1 MSVHPITEAFLKSL
15 IRLAPSKKPISI
27 DQIKSTEKKIFNIY
41 ESYSYCLKEKSKS
54 LSKKPLDLNHIGLN
68 TVGMLIDRLSILS
81 IKSYMQKEEI
91 IDMNNLED
99 EEQIKDIEDALAYVK
114 EGTSS
119 SYNKI
124 SNLKESISADTFDL
138 AVMRLGAVNLVLWL
152 SQDVLYLRG
161 PNELQE
167 SELRKYITY
176 FAEKN
181 ITRNKLISLANFY
194 YWN

>member
-1 MSVHPITEAFLKSL
+1 MSIHPITEAFFKSL
-15 IRLAPSKKPISI
+15 IKLSPAKKPISI
-27 DQIKSTEKKIFNIY
+27 DEVKLTEEKIFNIY
-41 ESYSYCLKEKSKS
+41 EFYSSCLKEKSKS
-54 LSKKPLDLNHIGLN
+54 LSKKPLNLNHIGLN

-81 IKSYMQKEEI
+81 IKSYMLKEEI
-91 IDMNNLED
+91 LDMNNLND
-99 EEQIKDIEDALAYVK
+99 EEQIKDIEDALAYVQ

-161 PNELQE
+161 PNELPE

-181 ITRNKLISLANFY
+181 ITRNKLISLTNFY

>member
-1 MSVHPITEAFLKSL
+1 MSVHPITEAFLKAL
-15 IRLAPSKKPISI
+15 IKLTPPKKPISI
-27 DQIKSTEKKIFNIY
+27 DEIKSTEEKIFNIY
-41 ESYSYCLKEKSKS
+41 ESYSSCLKAKSKS
-54 LSKKPLDLNHIGLN
+54 LSKNPLNLNHIGLN

-81 IKSYMQKEEI
+81 IKSYMRKEEI
-91 IDMNNLED
+91 SDIKILED
-99 EEQIKDIEDALAYVK
+99 DEQIKDIEDALAYVK

-161 PNELQE
+161 PNELPD

-181 ITRNKLISLANFY
+181 ITRNKLISLSNYY

>member
-1 MSVHPITEAFLKSL
+1 MSIHPITEAFLKSL
-15 IRLAPSKKPISI
+15 IRLNPAKKPISI
-27 DQIKSTEKKIFNIY
+27 DEIKSTEKKIFNIY
-41 ESYSYCLKEKSKS
+41 ESYSNCLKEKSKT
-54 LSKKPLDLNHIGLN
+54 LSKKPLNLNHIGLN

-81 IKSYMQKEEI
+81 IKSYMLKEEI
-91 IDMNNLED
+91 LDMNNLED

-161 PNELQE
+161 PNELPE
-167 SELRKYITY
+167 NELRKYITY

-181 ITRNKLISLANFY
+181 ITRNKLISLTNFY